1 MWHLISNIKLLLKH
15 PFTWLVICVLTVYF
29 SSILIQPSVSN
40 WFLDW
45 NSREVFNETYL
56 NYKREYESGIER
68 QISDDDLIQL
78 TKKLSITY
86 ALANSQDSFDFV
98 QRYLDFLNNQL
109 EDAQSGRQTAESI
122 YDLQAKQLYYEHLSR
137 LGNSALYKDAQQYP
151 LIEMMASL
159 FLNRTPL
166 VIYAA
171 IGIFSFIAAKS
182 SHRNKLLGNRQLTF
196 VRFHISKCLS
206 ILITGMISFA
216 ISIAPL
222 LLYALVRNGLGRPDY
237 PVVFRRGGEIIYSSA
252 LQVITSELILIFLFS
267 ILVITFY
274 ELLLTISKEPTIS
287 LLIVFTLLCIPF
299 YPKYF
304 VTRDFQQS
312 IIKWIPL
319 TYLDSKSIVGALE
332 IFPTTDVF
340 KSGRISYFE
349 VCLETLLWTFIL
361 ILMTVTI
368 ALINKAVVRSKLI
381 TQGCCQTKG
390 ANISSHQVKA

>member
-56 NYKREYESGIER
+56 NYKREYENGIEQ

-86 ALANSQDSFDFV
+86 ALANSQDSLDFV

-109 EDAQSGRQTAESI
+109 EDAQSGRQTVESI

-137 LGNSALYKDAQQYP
+137 LGNSALYKDVQQYP
-151 LIEMMASL
+151 LIETMASL

-166 VIYAA
+166 AIYAA
-171 IGIFSFIAAKS
+171 IGIFSFIAAKN

-206 ILITGMISFA
+206 ILFTGIISFA
-216 ISIAPL
+216 ISITPL
-222 LLYALVRNGLGRPDY
+222 LLYALIRNGLGRPDY

-252 LQVITSELILIFLFS
+252 LQLIASQLILILVFS
-267 ILVITFY
+267 ILVIAFF

-287 LLIVFTLLCIPF
+287 LLIVLTLLCIPF

-304 VTRDFQQS
+304 LTRDFQQS

-361 ILMTVTI
+361 ILMTVII
-368 ALINKAVVRSKLI
+368 ALINKAVIISKLI

-390 ANISSHQVKA
+390 ASNEG

>member
-1 MWHLISNIKLLLKH
+1 MWHLTSNIKLLLKH

-56 NYKREYESGIER
+56 NYKREYESGIEQ

-122 YDLQAKQLYYEHLSR
+122 YDLKAKQLYYEHLSR
-137 LGNSALYKDAQQYP
+137 LGNSALYKDVQQYP
-151 LIEMMASL
+151 LIEMMAFL

-166 VIYAA
+166 AIYAA
-171 IGIFSFIAAKS
+171 IGIFSFNAAKN
-182 SHRNKLLGNRQLTF
+182 SHRNKLLGNRQLTL

-206 ILITGMISFA
+206 ILFTGIISFA
-216 ISIAPL
+216 ISITPL
-222 LLYALVRNGLGRPDY
+222 LLYALIRNGLGRPDY

-252 LQVITSELILIFLFS
+252 LQLITSQLILICLFS

-287 LLIVFTLLCIPF
+287 LLIVLTLLCIPF

-304 VTRDFQQS
+304 ITRDFQQS
-312 IIKWIPL
+312 IIRWIPL

-349 VCLETLLWTFIL
+349 VCLETLLWTFT
-361 ILMTVTI
+361 LMLMAITI

-390 ANISSHQVKA
+390 ASNEG

>member
-56 NYKREYESGIER
+56 NYKREYESGIEQ

-86 ALANSQDSFDFV
+86 ALANSQDSLDFV

-109 EDAQSGRQTAESI
+109 EDAQSGRQTVESI

-137 LGNSALYKDAQQYP
+137 LGNSALYKDVQQYP

-171 IGIFSFIAAKS
+171 IGIFSFIAAKN

-196 VRFHISKCLS
+196 VTFHISKCIS
-206 ILITGMISFA
+206 ILFTGMISFA

-222 LLYALVRNGLGRPDY
+222 LVYALVCNGLGLPDY

-252 LQVITSELILIFLFS
+252 LQLITSQLILICLFS

-287 LLIVFTLLCIPF
+287 LLIVFILLCVPF

-304 VTRDFQQS
+304 LTRDFQHS

-340 KSGRISYFE
+340 KFGRISYFE
-349 VCLETLLWTFIL
+349 VCLETLLWIFIL
-361 ILMTVTI
+361 IVMTLII
-368 ALINKAVVRSKLI
+368 ALINKAVVRSKLLVVI
-381 TQGCCQTKG
+381 K
-390 ANISSHQVKA
+390 

>member
-56 NYKREYESGIER
+56 NYKREYESGIEQ

-86 ALANSQDSFDFV
+86 ALANSQDSLDFV

-109 EDAQSGRQTAESI
+109 EDAQSGRQTVESI
-122 YDLQAKQLYYEHLSR
+122 YDLQAKQLYYEHLSQ
-137 LGNSALYKDAQQYP
+137 LGNSALYKDVQQYP

-166 VIYAA
+166 AIYAA
-171 IGIFSFIAAKS
+171 IGIFSFIAAKN

-196 VRFHISKCLS
+196 VTFHISKCLS
-206 ILITGMISFA
+206 ILFTGMISFA

-222 LLYALVRNGLGRPDY
+222 LVYALVRNGLGLPDY

-252 LQVITSELILIFLFS
+252 LQLITSQLILICLFS

-287 LLIVFTLLCIPF
+287 LLIVFILLCVPF

-304 VTRDFQQS
+304 LTRDFQYS

-340 KSGRISYFE
+340 KFGRISYFE
-349 VCLETLLWTFIL
+349 VCLETLLWIFIL
-361 ILMTVTI
+361 IVMTLII

-381 TQGCCQTKG
+381 TQGCC
-390 ANISSHQVKA
+390 

>member
-1 MWHLISNIKLLLKH
+1 MWHLTSNIKLLLKH

-56 NYKREYESGIER
+56 NYKREYESGIEQ

-122 YDLQAKQLYYEHLSR
+122 YDLKAKQLYYEHLSR
-137 LGNSALYKDAQQYP
+137 LGNSALYKDVQQYP

-166 VIYAA
+166 AIYAA
-171 IGIFSFIAAKS
+171 IGIFSFIAAKN
-182 SHRNKLLGNRQLTF
+182 SHRNKLLGNRQLTL
-196 VRFHISKCLS
+196 VKFHISKCLS
-206 ILITGMISFA
+206 ILLTGMISFA
-216 ISIAPL
+216 ISITPL
-222 LLYALVRNGLGRPDY
+222 LVYALVRNGLGLPDY

-252 LQVITSELILIFLFS
+252 LQLITSQLILICLFS

-287 LLIVFTLLCIPF
+287 LLIVFILLCVPF

-304 VTRDFQQS
+304 LTRDFQHS

-340 KSGRISYFE
+340 KFGRISYFE
-349 VCLETLLWTFIL
+349 VCLETLLWIFIL
-361 ILMTVTI
+361 ILMTVII
-368 ALINKAVVRSKLI
+368 ALINEAVVRSKL
-381 TQGCCQTKG
+381 TKHNPIKWAIIG
-390 ANISSHQVKA
+390 

>member
-1 MWHLISNIKLLLKH
+1 MWHLTSNIKLLLKH

-56 NYKREYESGIER
+56 NYKREYESGIEQ

-98 QRYLDFLNNQL
+98 QRYLDFLNDQL

-137 LGNSALYKDAQQYP
+137 LGNSALYKYVQQYP

-166 VIYAA
+166 AIYAA
-171 IGIFSFIAAKS
+171 IGIFSFIAAKN
-182 SHRNKLLGNRQLTF
+182 SHRNKLLGNKQLTF
-196 VRFHISKCLS
+196 VKFHISKCLS
-206 ILITGMISFA
+206 ILFTGIISFA

-222 LLYALVRNGLGRPDY
+222 LVYALVRNGLGLPDY

-252 LQVITSELILIFLFS
+252 LQLITSQLILICLFS

-274 ELLLTISKEPTIS
+274 ELLLAISKEPTIS
-287 LLIVFTLLCIPF
+287 LLIVFILLCVPF

-304 VTRDFQQS
+304 LTRDFQHS

-340 KSGRISYFE
+340 KFGRISYFE
-349 VCLETLLWTFIL
+349 VCLETLLWIFIL
-361 ILMTVTI
+361 IVMTLII
-368 ALINKAVVRSKLI
+368 ALINKAVIKSKL
-381 TQGCCQTKG
+381 TKHNPIKWAIIG
-390 ANISSHQVKA
+390 

>member
-1 MWHLISNIKLLLKH
+1 MKH

-56 NYKREYESGIER
+56 NYKREYESGIEQ

-86 ALANSQDSFDFV
+86 ALANSQDSLDFV

-109 EDAQSGRQTAESI
+109 EDAQSGRRTVESI
-122 YDLQAKQLYYEHLSR
+122 YDLQAKQLYYEHLSQ
-137 LGNSALYKDAQQYP
+137 LGNSALYKNTQQYP

-166 VIYAA
+166 AIYAA
-171 IGIFSFIAAKS
+171 IGIFSFIAAKN

-196 VRFHISKCLS
+196 VTFHISKCLS
-206 ILITGMISFA
+206 ILFTGMISFA

-222 LLYALVRNGLGRPDY
+222 LVYALVRNGLGLPDY

-252 LQVITSELILIFLFS
+252 LQIITSQLILIFLFS

-287 LLIVFTLLCIPF
+287 LLIVLTLLCIPF

-304 VTRDFQQS
+304 LTRDFQQS

-368 ALINKAVVRSKLI
+368 ALINKAAVRSKL
-381 TQGCCQTKG
+381 TKHNPIKWAIIG
-390 ANISSHQVKA
+390 

>member
-56 NYKREYESGIER
+56 NYKREYESGIEQ

-86 ALANSQDSFDFV
+86 ALANSQGSLDFV

-109 EDAQSGRQTAESI
+109 EDAQSGRQTVESI
-122 YDLQAKQLYYEHLSR
+122 YDLQAKQLYYEHLSQ
-137 LGNSALYKDAQQYP
+137 LGNSALYKDVQQYP

-166 VIYAA
+166 AIYAA
-171 IGIFSFIAAKS
+171 IGIFSFIAAKN

-196 VRFHISKCLS
+196 VTFHISKCIS
-206 ILITGMISFA
+206 ILFTGMISFA

-222 LLYALVRNGLGRPDY
+222 LVYALVRNGLGLPDY

-252 LQVITSELILIFLFS
+252 LQLITSQLILFCLFS

-287 LLIVFTLLCIPF
+287 LLIVFILLCVPF

-304 VTRDFQQS
+304 LTRDFQHS

-340 KSGRISYFE
+340 KFGRISYFE
-349 VCLETLLWTFIL
+349 VCLETLLWIFIL
-361 ILMTVTI
+361 IVMTLII
-368 ALINKAVVRSKLI
+368 ALINKSVVKSKLI

-390 ANISSHQVKA
+390 ASNEG

>member
-45 NSREVFNETYL
+45 NSREIFNETYL
-56 NYKREYESGIER
+56 NYKREYENGIEQ

-86 ALANSQDSFDFV
+86 ALANSQDSLDFV

-109 EDAQSGRQTAESI
+109 EDAQSGRQTVESI

-137 LGNSALYKDAQQYP
+137 LGNSALYKDVQQYP
-151 LIEMMASL
+151 LIETMASL

-166 VIYAA
+166 AIYAA
-171 IGIFSFIAAKS
+171 IGIFSFIAAKN

-206 ILITGMISFA
+206 ILFTGIISFA
-216 ISIAPL
+216 ISITPL
-222 LLYALVRNGLGRPDY
+222 LLYALIRNGLGRPDY
-237 PVVFRRGGEIIYSSA
+237 PVVFRRGGEIINSSA
-252 LQVITSELILIFLFS
+252 LQLIASQLILILVFS
-267 ILVITFY
+267 ILVIAFF

-287 LLIVFTLLCIPF
+287 LLIVLALLCIPF

-304 VTRDFQQS
+304 LTRDFQQS

-361 ILMTVTI
+361 ILMTVII
-368 ALINKAVVRSKLI
+368 ALINKAVIRSKL
-381 TQGCCQTKG
+381 TKHNPIKWAIIG
-390 ANISSHQVKA
+390 

>member
-1 MWHLISNIKLLLKH
+1 MLKH

-56 NYKREYESGIER
+56 NYKREYESGIEQ

-86 ALANSQDSFDFV
+86 ALANSQDSLDFV

-109 EDAQSGRQTAESI
+109 EDAQSGRQTVESI
-122 YDLQAKQLYYEHLSR
+122 YDLQAKQLYYEHLSQ
-137 LGNSALYKDAQQYP
+137 LGNSALYKDVQQYP

-171 IGIFSFIAAKS
+171 IGIFSFIAAKN

-196 VRFHISKCLS
+196 VTFHISKCIS
-206 ILITGMISFA
+206 ILFTGMISFA

-222 LLYALVRNGLGRPDY
+222 LVYALVRNGLGLPDY

-252 LQVITSELILIFLFS
+252 LQLITSQLILICLFS

-287 LLIVFTLLCIPF
+287 LLIVFILLCVPF

-304 VTRDFQQS
+304 LTRDFQHS

-340 KSGRISYFE
+340 KFGRISYFE
-349 VCLETLLWTFIL
+349 VCLETLLWIFIL
-361 ILMTVTI
+361 IVMTLII
-368 ALINKAVVRSKLI
+368 ALINKAVVKSKL
-381 TQGCCQTKG
+381 TKHNPIKWAIIG
-390 ANISSHQVKA
+390 

>member
-1 MWHLISNIKLLLKH
+1 MWHLTSNIKLLLKH

-29 SSILIQPSVSN
+29 SSILIQPSMSN

-56 NYKREYESGIER
+56 NYKREYESGIEQ

-109 EDAQSGRQTAESI
+109 EDAQSGRQTVESI

-137 LGNSALYKDAQQYP
+137 LGNSALYKDVQQYP
-151 LIEMMASL
+151 LIETMASL

-166 VIYAA
+166 AIYAA
-171 IGIFSFIAAKS
+171 IGIFSFIAAKN

-206 ILITGMISFA
+206 ILFTGIISFA
-216 ISIAPL
+216 ISITPL
-222 LLYALVRNGLGRPDY
+222 LLYALIRNGLGRPDY

-252 LQVITSELILIFLFS
+252 LQLITSQLILIILFS

-287 LLIVFTLLCIPF
+287 LLIVIILLCIPF

-304 VTRDFQQS
+304 LTRDFQQS

-349 VCLETLLWTFIL
+349 VCLETLLWIFIL
-361 ILMTVTI
+361 ILMTVII
-368 ALINKAVVRSKLI
+368 ALINKAVVKSKL
-381 TQGCCQTKG
+381 TKH
-390 ANISSHQVKA
+390 NPI

>member
-1 MWHLISNIKLLLKH
+1 MWHLTSNIKLLLKH

-29 SSILIQPSVSN
+29 SSILIQPSMST

-56 NYKREYESGIER
+56 NYKREYEDGLNR
-68 QISDDDLIQL
+68 QIPNDDLIQL
-78 TKKLSITY
+78 TNKLSLTY
-86 ALANSQDSFDFV
+86 ALANSQDSLDFV
-98 QRYLDFLNNQL
+98 QRYLDFLNDQL
-109 EDAQSGRQTAESI
+109 EDARSGRQTAESI
-122 YDLQAKQLYYEHLSR
+122 YDLRAKQLYYERLSK
-137 LGNSALYKDAQQYP
+137 LGNSTLYNGVQQYP

-171 IGIFSFIAAKS
+171 VGIFSFIAAKN

-196 VRFHISKCLS
+196 VKFHISKCIS
-206 ILITGMISFA
+206 ILFTGMISFA

-222 LLYALVRNGLGRPDY
+222 LVYALVRNGLGQPDY

-252 LQVITSELILIFLFS
+252 LQLITSQLILIFLFS
-267 ILVITFY
+267 ILAITFY

-287 LLIVFTLLCIPF
+287 LLIVFIMLCVPF

-304 VTRDFQQS
+304 LTRDFQQS

-340 KSGRISYFE
+340 KFGRISYFE
-349 VCLETLLWTFIL
+349 VCLETLLWIFTL
-361 ILMTVTI
+361 IAVTLI
-368 ALINKAVVRSKLI
+368 ITLINKAVVKSKLLVVI
-381 TQGCCQTKG
+381 K
-390 ANISSHQVKA
+390 

>member
-1 MWHLISNIKLLLKH
+1 MWHLTANIKLLMKH
-15 PFTWLVICVLTVYF
+15 PFTWLVTCVLTVYF
-29 SSILIQPSVSN
+29 SSILIHPSVSN

-56 NYKREYESGIER
+56 NYKREYDSGIEQ
-68 QISDDDLIQL
+68 QISNDDLIQL

-86 ALANSQDSFDFV
+86 ALANSQDSLDFV

-109 EDAQSGRQTAESI
+109 EDAQNGLRTAESI

-182 SHRNKLLGNRQLTF
+182 SHRNKL
-196 VRFHISKCLS
+196 KCLS
-206 ILITGMISFA
+206 ILFTGMISFA
-216 ISIAPL
+216 ISITPL

-252 LQVITSELILIFLFS
+252 LQLITSQLILIFLFS
-267 ILVITFY
+267 ILVVVCY
-274 ELLLTISKEPTIS
+274 ELLLTISKEATIS
-287 LLIVFTLLCIPF
+287 LLIIFTLLCIPF

-304 VTRDFQQS
+304 LTRDFQQS

-361 ILMTVTI
+361 ILMTVII
-368 ALINKAVVRSKLI
+368 ALVNKAVIKGKLI

-390 ANISSHQVKA
+390 VSNED

>member
-1 MWHLISNIKLLLKH
+1 MWHLTSNIKLLLKH

-29 SSILIQPSVSN
+29 SSILIQPSMSN

-56 NYKREYESGIER
+56 NYKREYESGIEQ

-86 ALANSQDSFDFV
+86 ALANSQDSLDFV

-109 EDAQSGRQTAESI
+109 EDAQSGRQTVESI
-122 YDLQAKQLYYEHLSR
+122 YDLQAKQLYYEHLSQ
-137 LGNSALYKDAQQYP
+137 LGNSALYKDVQQYP

-166 VIYAA
+166 AIYAA
-171 IGIFSFIAAKS
+171 IGIFSFIAAKN

-206 ILITGMISFA
+206 ILFTGIISFA
-216 ISIAPL
+216 ISITPL
-222 LLYALVRNGLGRPDY
+222 LLYALIRNGLGRPDY

-252 LQVITSELILIFLFS
+252 LQLITSQFILIFLFS

-287 LLIVFTLLCIPF
+287 LLIVLSLLYIPF

-304 VTRDFQQS
+304 LSRDFQQS

-340 KSGRISYFE
+340 KSGRISYVE

-361 ILMTVTI
+361 ILMTVII
-368 ALINKAVVRSKLI
+368 ALINKAVVRSKL
-381 TQGCCQTKG
+381 TKH
-390 ANISSHQVKA
+390 NPI

>member
-56 NYKREYESGIER
+56 NYKREYENGIEQ

-86 ALANSQDSFDFV
+86 ALANSQDSLDFV

-109 EDAQSGRQTAESI
+109 EDAQSGRQTVESI

-137 LGNSALYKDAQQYP
+137 LGYSALYKDVQQYP
-151 LIEMMASL
+151 LIETMASL

-166 VIYAA
+166 AIYAA
-171 IGIFSFIAAKS
+171 IGIFSFIAAKN

-206 ILITGMISFA
+206 ILFTGIISFA
-216 ISIAPL
+216 ISITPL
-222 LLYALVRNGLGRPDY
+222 LLYALIRNGLGRPDY

-252 LQVITSELILIFLFS
+252 LQLIASQLILTLVFS
-267 ILVITFY
+267 ILVIAFF

-287 LLIVFTLLCIPF
+287 LLIVLTLLCIPF

-304 VTRDFQQS
+304 LTRDFQQS

-361 ILMTVTI
+361 IAMTLSV
-368 ALINKAVVRSKLI
+368 ALINKAVVRSKL
-381 TQGCCQTKG
+381 TKH
-390 ANISSHQVKA
+390 NPI

>member
-1 MWHLISNIKLLLKH
+1 MWHLTSNIKLLMKH

-56 NYKREYESGIER
+56 NYKREYESGIEQ

-86 ALANSQDSFDFV
+86 ALANSQDSLDFV

-109 EDAQSGRQTAESI
+109 EDAQSGRRTVESI
-122 YDLQAKQLYYEHLSR
+122 YDLQAKQLYYEHLSQ
-137 LGNSALYKDAQQYP
+137 LGNRALYKDVQQYP

-166 VIYAA
+166 AIYAA
-171 IGIFSFIAAKS
+171 IGIFSFIAAKN

-206 ILITGMISFA
+206 ILFTGIISFA
-216 ISIAPL
+216 ISITPL
-222 LLYALVRNGLGRPDY
+222 LLYALARNGLGLPDY

-252 LQVITSELILIFLFS
+252 LQLITSQLILICLFS

-287 LLIVFTLLCIPF
+287 LLIVFILLCVPF

-304 VTRDFQQS
+304 LTRDFQHS

-340 KSGRISYFE
+340 KFGRISYFE
-349 VCLETLLWTFIL
+349 VCLETLLWIFIL
-361 ILMTVTI
+361 IVMTLIT
-368 ALINKAVVRSKLI
+368 ALINKAVVINKFI

-390 ANISSHQVKA
+390 ASNEG

>member
-56 NYKREYESGIER
+56 NYKREYESGIEQ

-86 ALANSQDSFDFV
+86 ALANSQDSLDFI

-109 EDAQSGRQTAESI
+109 EDAQNGLRTAESI
-122 YDLQAKQLYYEHLSR
+122 NDLQAKQLYYEHLLR
-137 LGNSALYKDAQQYP
+137 LGNSALYKDVQQYP

-166 VIYAA
+166 AIYAA
-171 IGIFSFIAAKS
+171 IGIFSFIAAKN

-196 VRFHISKCLS
+196 VTFHISKCIS
-206 ILITGMISFA
+206 ILFTGMISFA

-222 LLYALVRNGLGRPDY
+222 LVYALVRNGLGLPDY

-252 LQVITSELILIFLFS
+252 LQLITSQLILICLFS

-287 LLIVFTLLCIPF
+287 LLIVFILLCVPF

-304 VTRDFQQS
+304 LTRDFQHS
-312 IIKWIPL
+312 IIKWMPL

-340 KSGRISYFE
+340 KFGRISYFE
-349 VCLETLLWTFIL
+349 VCLETLLWIFIL
-361 ILMTVTI
+361 IVMTLII
-368 ALINKAVVRSKLI
+368 ALINKSVVKSKLI

-390 ANISSHQVKA
+390 ASNEG

>member
-56 NYKREYESGIER
+56 NYKREYESGIEQ

-86 ALANSQDSFDFV
+86 ALANSQDSLDFV
-98 QRYLDFLNNQL
+98 HRYLDFLNNQL
-109 EDAQSGRQTAESI
+109 EDAQSGRQTVESI
-122 YDLQAKQLYYEHLSR
+122 YDLQAKQLYYEHLSQ
-137 LGNSALYKDAQQYP
+137 LGNSALYKDVQQYP

-166 VIYAA
+166 AIYAA
-171 IGIFSFIAAKS
+171 IGIFSFIAAKN

-196 VRFHISKCLS
+196 VTFHISKCIS
-206 ILITGMISFA
+206 ILFTGMISFA

-222 LLYALVRNGLGRPDY
+222 LVYALVRNGLGLPDY

-252 LQVITSELILIFLFS
+252 LQLITSQLILICLFS

-287 LLIVFTLLCIPF
+287 LLIVFILLCVPF

-304 VTRDFQQS
+304 LTRDFQHS

-340 KSGRISYFE
+340 KFGRISYFE
-349 VCLETLLWTFIL
+349 VCLETLLWIFIL
-361 ILMTVTI
+361 IVMTLII
-368 ALINKAVVRSKLI
+368 ALINKSVVKSKLI

-390 ANISSHQVKA
+390 ASNEG

>member
-1 MWHLISNIKLLLKH
+1 MWHLTSNIKLLLKH

-29 SSILIQPSVSN
+29 SSILIQPSMSN

-56 NYKREYESGIER
+56 NYKREYEDGLNR
-68 QISDDDLIQL
+68 QIPNDDLIQL
-78 TKKLSITY
+78 AKKLSITY
-86 ALANSQDSFDFV
+86 ALANSQDSLDFV

-109 EDAQSGRQTAESI
+109 EDAQSGRQTVESI
-122 YDLQAKQLYYEHLSR
+122 YDLQAKQLYYEHLSQ
-137 LGNSALYKDAQQYP
+137 LGNSALYKDVQQYP

-166 VIYAA
+166 AIYAA
-171 IGIFSFIAAKS
+171 IGIFSFIAAKN

-206 ILITGMISFA
+206 ILFTEIISFT
-216 ISIAPL
+216 ISITPL
-222 LLYALVRNGLGRPDY
+222 LLYALIRNGLGRPDY

-252 LQVITSELILIFLFS
+252 LQIITSQLILICLFS

-274 ELLLTISKEPTIS
+274 ELLLTIFREPTIS
-287 LLIVFTLLCIPF
+287 LVIVFALLCIPF

-304 VTRDFQQS
+304 LTRDFHHS

-349 VCLETLLWTFIL
+349 VCLETLLWIFIL
-361 ILMTVTI
+361 IVMTLII
-368 ALINKAVVRSKLI
+368 ALINKAIVKSKLI

-390 ANISSHQVKA
+390 ASNED

>member
-29 SSILIQPSVSN
+29 SSILIQPSMSN

-56 NYKREYESGIER
+56 NYKREYESGIEQ

-86 ALANSQDSFDFV
+86 ALANSQDSLDFV

-109 EDAQSGRQTAESI
+109 EDAQSGRQTVESI
-122 YDLQAKQLYYEHLSR
+122 YDLQAKQLYYEHLSQ
-137 LGNSALYKDAQQYP
+137 LGNSALYKDVQQYP

-166 VIYAA
+166 IIYAA
-171 IGIFSFIAAKS
+171 IGIFSFIAAKN

-196 VRFHISKCLS
+196 VTFHISKCIS
-206 ILITGMISFA
+206 ILFTGMISFA

-222 LLYALVRNGLGRPDY
+222 LVYALVRNGLGPPDY

-252 LQVITSELILIFLFS
+252 LQLITSQLILICLFS

-287 LLIVFTLLCIPF
+287 LLIVLTLLCIPF

-304 VTRDFQQS
+304 LTRDFQHS

-340 KSGRISYFE
+340 KFGRISYFE
-349 VCLETLLWTFIL
+349 VCLETLLWIFIVIAMTL
-361 ILMTVTI
+361 II
-368 ALINKAVVRSKLI
+368 ALINKAVVKSKL
-381 TQGCCQTKG
+381 TKH
-390 ANISSHQVKA
+390 NPI

>member
-1 MWHLISNIKLLLKH
+1 MWHLTSNIKLLLKH

-56 NYKREYESGIER
+56 NYKREYESGIEQ

-98 QRYLDFLNNQL
+98 QRYLDFLNDQL

-137 LGNSALYKDAQQYP
+137 LGNSALYKYVQQYP

-166 VIYAA
+166 AIYAA
-171 IGIFSFIAAKS
+171 IGIFSFIAAKN
-182 SHRNKLLGNRQLTF
+182 SHRNKLLGNKQLTF
-196 VRFHISKCLS
+196 VKFHISKCLS
-206 ILITGMISFA
+206 ILFTGIISFA

-222 LLYALVRNGLGRPDY
+222 LVYALVRNGLGLPDY

-252 LQVITSELILIFLFS
+252 LQLITSQLILICLFS

-287 LLIVFTLLCIPF
+287 LLIVFILLCVPF

-304 VTRDFQQS
+304 LTRDFQHS

-340 KSGRISYFE
+340 KFGRISYFE
-349 VCLETLLWTFIL
+349 VCLETLLWIFIFIVMTL
-361 ILMTVTI
+361 II
-368 ALINKAVVRSKLI
+368 ALINKAVIKSKL
-381 TQGCCQTKG
+381 TKHNPIKWAIIG
-390 ANISSHQVKA
+390 

>member
-1 MWHLISNIKLLLKH
+1 M
-15 PFTWLVICVLTVYF
+15 
-29 SSILIQPSVSN
+29 SN

-56 NYKREYESGIER
+56 NYKREYESGIEQ

-122 YDLQAKQLYYEHLSR
+122 YDLQAKQLYYEHLSQ
-137 LGNSALYKDAQQYP
+137 LGNSALYKDVQQYP

-166 VIYAA
+166 AIYAA
-171 IGIFSFIAAKS
+171 IGIFSFIAAKN

-206 ILITGMISFA
+206 ILFTEIISFA
-216 ISIAPL
+216 ISITPL
-222 LLYALVRNGLGRPDY
+222 LLYALIRNGLGRPDY

-252 LQVITSELILIFLFS
+252 LQIITSQLILIFLFS

-287 LLIVFTLLCIPF
+287 LLIVLTLLCIPF

-304 VTRDFQQS
+304 LTRDFQQS

-319 TYLDSKSIVGALE
+319 TYLDSKSILGALE

-349 VCLETLLWTFIL
+349 VCLETLLWTFIS

-368 ALINKAVVRSKLI
+368 ALINKAVVRSKL
-381 TQGCCQTKG
+381 TKHNPIKWAIIG
-390 ANISSHQVKA
+390 

>member
-1 MWHLISNIKLLLKH
+1 MWHLTSNIKLLLKH

-29 SSILIQPSVSN
+29 SSILIQPSMSN

-56 NYKREYESGIER
+56 NYKREYESGIEQ

-98 QRYLDFLNNQL
+98 QRCLDFLNNQL
-109 EDAQSGRQTAESI
+109 EDAQSGRQTVESI
-122 YDLQAKQLYYEHLSR
+122 YDLQAKQLYYEHLSQ
-137 LGNSALYKDAQQYP
+137 LGNSALYKDVQQYP

-159 FLNRTPL
+159 FLNRTSL
-166 VIYAA
+166 AIYAA
-171 IGIFSFIAAKS
+171 IGIFSFIAAKN

-196 VRFHISKCLS
+196 ATFHISKCLS
-206 ILITGMISFA
+206 ILFTGMISFA

-222 LLYALVRNGLGRPDY
+222 LVYALVRNGLGLPDY

-252 LQVITSELILIFLFS
+252 LQLITSQLILICLFS

-287 LLIVFTLLCIPF
+287 LLIVFILLCVPF

-304 VTRDFQQS
+304 LTRDFQQS

-340 KSGRISYFE
+340 KSGRISYVE

-361 ILMTVTI
+361 IAMTLSV
-368 ALINKAVVRSKLI
+368 ALINKAVVKNKLI

-390 ANISSHQVKA
+390 ASNED

>member
-56 NYKREYESGIER
+56 NYKREYESGIEQ

-86 ALANSQDSFDFV
+86 ALANSQDSLDFV

-109 EDAQSGRQTAESI
+109 EDARSGRQTVESI
-122 YDLQAKQLYYEHLSR
+122 YDLQAKQLYYEHLSQ
-137 LGNSALYKDAQQYP
+137 LGNSALYKDVQQYP

-166 VIYAA
+166 AIYAA
-171 IGIFSFIAAKS
+171 IGIFSFIAAKN

-196 VRFHISKCLS
+196 VTFHISKCIS
-206 ILITGMISFA
+206 ILFTGMTSFA

-222 LLYALVRNGLGRPDY
+222 LVYALVRNGLGLPDY

-252 LQVITSELILIFLFS
+252 LQLITSQLILICLFS
-267 ILVITFY
+267 ILVIIFY

-287 LLIVFTLLCIPF
+287 LLIVFILLCVPF

-304 VTRDFQQS
+304 LTRDFQHS

-340 KSGRISYFE
+340 KFGRISYFE
-349 VCLETLLWTFIL
+349 VCLETLLWIFIL
-361 ILMTVTI
+361 IVMTLII
-368 ALINKAVVRSKLI
+368 ALINKAIVKSKLI

-390 ANISSHQVKA
+390 ANISSHQVKT

>member
-1 MWHLISNIKLLLKH
+1 MWHLTSNIKLLMKH

-56 NYKREYESGIER
+56 NYKREYEEGLEQ
-68 QISDDDLIQL
+68 QIPNDDLIQL

-86 ALANSQDSFDFV
+86 ALANSQDSLDFV

-109 EDAQSGRQTAESI
+109 EDAQNGLRTAESI
-122 YDLQAKQLYYEHLSR
+122 CDLQAKQLYYEHLSR
-137 LGNSALYKDAQQYP
+137 LGNSALYKDAQEYP

-159 FLNRTPL
+159 FLNRTSL

-182 SHRNKLLGNRQLTF
+182 NHRNKLLGNRQLAL

-206 ILITGMISFA
+206 IFITGMISFA
-216 ISIAPL
+216 ISITPL
-222 LLYALVRNGLGRPDY
+222 LLYALVRNGLGQPDY

-252 LQVITSELILIFLFS
+252 LQLITSQLILILIFS
-267 ILVITFY
+267 ILVISFF
-274 ELLLTISKEPTIS
+274 ELLLTIFKEPTIS
-287 LLIVFTLLCIPF
+287 LIIVFTLLCIPF

-304 VTRDFQQS
+304 LTRDFQQS

-361 ILMTVTI
+361 IAVTLLV
-368 ALINKAVVRSKLI
+368 ALINKAVVTSKLI
-381 TQGCCQTKG
+381 TQGCCQMKG
-390 ANISSHQVKA
+390 ASNEG

>member
-1 MWHLISNIKLLLKH
+1 MNYKKEYEDGIEQRISND
-15 PFTWLVICVLTVYF
+15 
-29 SSILIQPSVSN
+29 ILIE
-40 WFLDW
+40 LD
-45 NSREVFNETYL
+45 
-56 NYKREYESGIER
+56 
-68 QISDDDLIQL
+68 
-78 TKKLSITY
+78 KKLSITY
-86 ALANSQDSFDFV
+86 ALANSQDSLDFV

-109 EDAQSGRQTAESI
+109 EDAQNGLRTAESI
-122 YDLQAKQLYYEHLSR
+122 YDLQAKQLYYERLSK
-137 LGNSALYKDAQQYP
+137 LGNSALYNDVQQYP

-171 IGIFSFIAAKS
+171 IGIFSFIASKN

-206 ILITGMISFA
+206 ILFTGIISFA
-216 ISIAPL
+216 ISITPL
-222 LLYALVRNGLGRPDY
+222 LLYALVCNGLGQPDY
-237 PVVFRRGGEIIYSSA
+237 PVVFRRGGEIICSSA
-252 LQVITSELILIFLFS
+252 FQLITSQFILTLLFS

-274 ELLLTISKEPTIS
+274 ELLLTISKEPAIS
-287 LLIVFTLLCIPF
+287 LLIVFALLCIPF

-304 VTRDFQQS
+304 LTRDFQQS

-349 VCLETLLWTFIL
+349 VCLETLLWIFIL
-361 ILMTVTI
+361 IAMTLLV
-368 ALINKAVVRSKLI
+368 ALINKAVVTSKLI

-390 ANISSHQVKA
+390 ASNED

>member
-56 NYKREYESGIER
+56 NYKREYESGIEQ

-86 ALANSQDSFDFV
+86 ALANSQDSLDFV

-109 EDAQSGRQTAESI
+109 EDAQSGRRTVESI
-122 YDLQAKQLYYEHLSR
+122 YDLQAKQLYYEHLSQ
-137 LGNSALYKDAQQYP
+137 LGNRALYKDVQQYP

-166 VIYAA
+166 AIYAA
-171 IGIFSFIAAKS
+171 IGIFSFIAAKN

-196 VRFHISKCLS
+196 VTFHISKCIS
-206 ILITGMISFA
+206 ILFTGMISLA
-216 ISIAPL
+216 ISITPL
-222 LLYALVRNGLGRPDY
+222 LLYALVRNGLGLPDY
-237 PVVFRRGGEIIYSSA
+237 PVVFRRGGEIIFSSA
-252 LQVITSELILIFLFS
+252 LQLITSQLILICLFS

-287 LLIVFTLLCIPF
+287 LLIGFILLCIPF

-304 VTRDFQQS
+304 LTRDFQQS

-340 KSGRISYFE
+340 KFGRISYFE
-349 VCLETLLWTFIL
+349 VCLETLLWIFIL
-361 ILMTVTI
+361 IVMTLII
-368 ALINKAVVRSKLI
+368 ALINKAVVNSKL
-381 TQGCCQTKG
+381 TKH
-390 ANISSHQVKA
+390 NPI

>member
-1 MWHLISNIKLLLKH
+1 MWHLTSNIKLLLKH

-29 SSILIQPSVSN
+29 SSILIQPSASN

-56 NYKREYESGIER
+56 NYKREYESGIEQ

-98 QRYLDFLNNQL
+98 QRYLDFLNDQL

-137 LGNSALYKDAQQYP
+137 LGNSALYKYVQQYP

-166 VIYAA
+166 AIYAA
-171 IGIFSFIAAKS
+171 IGIFSFIAAKN
-182 SHRNKLLGNRQLTF
+182 SHRNKLLGNKQLTF
-196 VRFHISKCLS
+196 VKFHISKCLS
-206 ILITGMISFA
+206 ILFTGIISFA

-222 LLYALVRNGLGRPDY
+222 LVYALVRNGLGLPDY

-252 LQVITSELILIFLFS
+252 LQLITSQLILICLFS

-287 LLIVFTLLCIPF
+287 LLIVFILLCVPF

-304 VTRDFQQS
+304 LTRDFQHS

-340 KSGRISYFE
+340 KFGRISYFE
-349 VCLETLLWTFIL
+349 VCLETLLWIFIL
-361 ILMTVTI
+361 IVMTLII
-368 ALINKAVVRSKLI
+368 ALINKAVIKSKL
-381 TQGCCQTKG
+381 TKHNSIKWAIIG
-390 ANISSHQVKA
+390 

>member
-1 MWHLISNIKLLLKH
+1 MWHLASNIKLLMKH
-15 PFTWLVICVLTVYF
+15 PFTWLVTCVLTVYF
-29 SSILIQPSVSN
+29 SSILIQPSVST

-56 NYKREYESGIER
+56 NYKKEYEDGIEQR
-68 QISDDDLIQL
+68 IPNDDLIQL
-78 TKKLSITY
+78 TEKLSITY

-122 YDLQAKQLYYEHLSR
+122 YDLQAKQLYYEHLLQ
-137 LGNSALYKDAQQYP
+137 LGDSALYKDVQQYP
-151 LIEMMASL
+151 LIEMIASL

-166 VIYAA
+166 AIYAA
-171 IGIFSFIAAKS
+171 IGIFSFIAAKN

-206 ILITGMISFA
+206 ILFTGIISFA
-216 ISIAPL
+216 ISITPL
-222 LLYALVRNGLGRPDY
+222 LLYALIRNGLGRPDY

-252 LQVITSELILIFLFS
+252 LQLIASQLILILVFS
-267 ILVITFY
+267 ILVSAFF
-274 ELLLTISKEPTIS
+274 ELLFTISKEPTIS
-287 LLIVFTLLCIPF
+287 LLIVLTLLCIPF

-304 VTRDFQQS
+304 LTRDFQQS

-361 ILMTVTI
+361 ILMTVII
-368 ALINKAVVRSKLI
+368 ALINKAVIRSKL
-381 TQGCCQTKG
+381 TKHNPIKWAIIG
-390 ANISSHQVKA
+390 

>member
-29 SSILIQPSVSN
+29 SSILIQPSMSN

-56 NYKREYESGIER
+56 NYKREYESGIEQ

-86 ALANSQDSFDFV
+86 ALANSQDSLDFV

-109 EDAQSGRQTAESI
+109 EDAQSGRQTVESI

-166 VIYAA
+166 AIYAA
-171 IGIFSFIAAKS
+171 IGIFSFIAAKN
-182 SHRNKLLGNRQLTF
+182 SHGNKLLGNRQLTF

-206 ILITGMISFA
+206 ILFTGIISFT
-216 ISIAPL
+216 ISITPL
-222 LLYALVRNGLGRPDY
+222 LLYALIRNGLGRPDY

-252 LQVITSELILIFLFS
+252 LQLIASELILILVFS

-287 LLIVFTLLCIPF
+287 LLIVLTLLCIPF

-304 VTRDFQQS
+304 LTRDFQQS

-368 ALINKAVVRSKLI
+368 ALINKAVVRSKL
-381 TQGCCQTKG
+381 TKHNPIKWAIIG
-390 ANISSHQVKA
+390 

>member
-1 MWHLISNIKLLLKH
+1 M
-15 PFTWLVICVLTVYF
+15 
-29 SSILIQPSVSN
+29 SN

-56 NYKREYESGIER
+56 NYKREYESGIEQ

-86 ALANSQDSFDFV
+86 ALANSQDSLDFV

-137 LGNSALYKDAQQYP
+137 LGNSALYKDVQQYP

-166 VIYAA
+166 AIYAA
-171 IGIFSFIAAKS
+171 IGIFSFIAAKN

-206 ILITGMISFA
+206 ILFTGIISFA
-216 ISIAPL
+216 ISITPL
-222 LLYALVRNGLGRPDY
+222 LLYALIRNGLGRPDY

-252 LQVITSELILIFLFS
+252 LQLITSQLILIILFS

-287 LLIVFTLLCIPF
+287 LLIVIILLCIPF

-304 VTRDFQQS
+304 LTRDFQQS

-332 IFPTTDVF
+332 IFPTMDVF

-390 ANISSHQVKA
+390 ASNEG

>member
-29 SSILIQPSVSN
+29 SSILIQPSMSN

-56 NYKREYESGIER
+56 NYKREYESGIEQ

-86 ALANSQDSFDFV
+86 ALTNSQDSLDFV

-109 EDAQSGRQTAESI
+109 EDAQSGRRTVESI
-122 YDLQAKQLYYEHLSR
+122 YDLQAKQLYYEHLSQ
-137 LGNSALYKDAQQYP
+137 LGNSALYKDVQQYP

-166 VIYAA
+166 AIYAA
-171 IGIFSFIAAKS
+171 IGIFSFIAAKN

-196 VRFHISKCLS
+196 VTFHISKCIS
-206 ILITGMISFA
+206 ILFTGMISFA
-216 ISIAPL
+216 ISITPL
-222 LLYALVRNGLGRPDY
+222 LLYALIRNGLGRPDY

-252 LQVITSELILIFLFS
+252 LQLITSQLILICLFS

-287 LLIVFTLLCIPF
+287 LLIVFILLCVPF

-304 VTRDFQQS
+304 LTRDFQHS

-340 KSGRISYFE
+340 KFGRISYFE
-349 VCLETLLWTFIL
+349 VCLETLLWIFIL
-361 ILMTVTI
+361 IVMTLII
-368 ALINKAVVRSKLI
+368 ALINKAVVINKFI

-390 ANISSHQVKA
+390 ASNEG

>member
-1 MWHLISNIKLLLKH
+1 MWHLTSNIKLLLKH

-56 NYKREYESGIER
+56 NYKREYESGIEQ

-98 QRYLDFLNNQL
+98 QRYLDFLNDQL
-109 EDAQSGRQTAESI
+109 ENAQSGRQTAESI

-137 LGNSALYKDAQQYP
+137 LGNSALYKYVQQYP

-166 VIYAA
+166 AIYAA
-171 IGIFSFIAAKS
+171 IGIFSFIAAKN
-182 SHRNKLLGNRQLTF
+182 SHRNKLLGNKQLTF
-196 VRFHISKCLS
+196 VKFHISKCLS
-206 ILITGMISFA
+206 ILFTGIISFA

-222 LLYALVRNGLGRPDY
+222 LVYALVRNGLGLPDY

-252 LQVITSELILIFLFS
+252 LQLITSQLILICLFS

-287 LLIVFTLLCIPF
+287 LLIVFILLCVPF

-304 VTRDFQQS
+304 LTRDFQHS

-340 KSGRISYFE
+340 KFGRISYFE
-349 VCLETLLWTFIL
+349 VCLETLLWIFIL
-361 ILMTVTI
+361 IVMTLII
-368 ALINKAVVRSKLI
+368 ALINKAVIKSKL
-381 TQGCCQTKG
+381 TKHNPIKWAIIG
-390 ANISSHQVKA
+390 

>member
-56 NYKREYESGIER
+56 NYKREYESGIEQ

-86 ALANSQDSFDFV
+86 ALANSQDSLDFV

-109 EDAQSGRQTAESI
+109 EDAQSGRQTVESI
-122 YDLQAKQLYYEHLSR
+122 YDLQAKQLYYEHLSQ
-137 LGNSALYKDAQQYP
+137 LGNSALYKDVQQYP

-166 VIYAA
+166 AIYAA
-171 IGIFSFIAAKS
+171 IGIFSFIAAKN

-196 VRFHISKCLS
+196 VTFHISKCIS
-206 ILITGMISFA
+206 ILFTGMISFA

-222 LLYALVRNGLGRPDY
+222 LVYALVRNGLGLPDY

-252 LQVITSELILIFLFS
+252 LQLITSQLILICLFS

-287 LLIVFTLLCIPF
+287 LLIVFILLCVPF

-304 VTRDFQQS
+304 LTRDFQHS

-340 KSGRISYFE
+340 KFGRISYFE
-349 VCLETLLWTFIL
+349 VCLETLLWIFIL
-361 ILMTVTI
+361 IVMTLII
-368 ALINKAVVRSKLI
+368 ALINKSVVKSKLI

-390 ANISSHQVKA
+390 ASNEG

>member
-1 MWHLISNIKLLLKH
+1 MWHLTSNIKLLLKH

-56 NYKREYESGIER
+56 NYKREYESGIEQ

-109 EDAQSGRQTAESI
+109 EDAQSGRQTVESI
-122 YDLQAKQLYYEHLSR
+122 YDLQAKQLYYEHLSQ
-137 LGNSALYKDAQQYP
+137 LGNSALYKDVQQYP

-166 VIYAA
+166 AIYAA
-171 IGIFSFIAAKS
+171 IGIFSFIAAKN

-206 ILITGMISFA
+206 ILFTEIISFG
-216 ISIAPL
+216 ISITPL
-222 LLYALVRNGLGRPDY
+222 LLYALIRNGLGRPDY

-252 LQVITSELILIFLFS
+252 LQIITSQLILIFLFS

-274 ELLLTISKEPTIS
+274 ELLLTISKESTIS
-287 LLIVFTLLCIPF
+287 LLIVLTLLCIPF

-304 VTRDFQQS
+304 LTRDFQQS

-319 TYLDSKSIVGALE
+319 TYLDSKSILGALE

-349 VCLETLLWTFIL
+349 VCLETLLWTFIS
-361 ILMTVTI
+361 IFMTVTI
-368 ALINKAVVRSKLI
+368 ALINKAVVRSKL
-381 TQGCCQTKG
+381 TKHNPIKWAIIG
-390 ANISSHQVKA
+390 

>member
-1 MWHLISNIKLLLKH
+1 MWHLTSNIKLLMKH

-56 NYKREYESGIER
+56 NYKREYESGIEQ

-86 ALANSQDSFDFV
+86 ALANSQDSLDFV

-109 EDAQSGRQTAESI
+109 EDAQSGRRTVESI
-122 YDLQAKQLYYEHLSR
+122 YDLQAKQLYYEHLSQ
-137 LGNSALYKDAQQYP
+137 LGNSALYKNTQQYP

-166 VIYAA
+166 AIYAA
-171 IGIFSFIAAKS
+171 IGIFSFIAAKN

-196 VRFHISKCLS
+196 VTFHISKCLS
-206 ILITGMISFA
+206 ILFTGMISFA

-222 LLYALVRNGLGRPDY
+222 LVYALVRNGLGLPDY

-252 LQVITSELILIFLFS
+252 LQIITSQLILIFLFS

-287 LLIVFTLLCIPF
+287 LLIVLTLLCIPF

-304 VTRDFQQS
+304 LTRDFQQS

-368 ALINKAVVRSKLI
+368 ALINKAAVRSKL
-381 TQGCCQTKG
+381 TKHNPIKWAIIG
-390 ANISSHQVKA
+390 

>member
-1 MWHLISNIKLLLKH
+1 M
-15 PFTWLVICVLTVYF
+15 
-29 SSILIQPSVSN
+29 SN

-56 NYKREYESGIER
+56 NYKREYESGIEQ

-122 YDLQAKQLYYEHLSR
+122 YDLQAKQLYYEHLSQ
-137 LGNSALYKDAQQYP
+137 LGNSALYKDVQQYP

-166 VIYAA
+166 AIYAA
-171 IGIFSFIAAKS
+171 IGIFSFIAAKN

-206 ILITGMISFA
+206 ILFTGIISFA
-216 ISIAPL
+216 ISITPL
-222 LLYALVRNGLGRPDY
+222 LLYALIRNGLGRPDY

-252 LQVITSELILIFLFS
+252 LQLIASQLILILVFS
-267 ILVITFY
+267 ILVITFF
-274 ELLLTISKEPTIS
+274 ELLLTISKVPTIS
-287 LLIVFTLLCIPF
+287 LLILFTLLCIPF

-304 VTRDFQQS
+304 LTRDFQQS
-312 IIKWIPL
+312 IIKWVPL

-349 VCLETLLWTFIL
+349 VCLETLLWIFIL
-361 ILMTVTI
+361 IVMTLII

-390 ANISSHQVKA
+390 ASNEG